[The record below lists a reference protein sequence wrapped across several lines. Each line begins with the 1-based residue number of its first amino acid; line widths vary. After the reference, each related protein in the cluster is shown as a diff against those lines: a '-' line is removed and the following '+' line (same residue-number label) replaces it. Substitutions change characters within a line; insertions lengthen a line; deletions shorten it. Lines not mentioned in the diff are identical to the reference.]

1 MTIYTEISSP
11 LGPFFLTSQNG
22 SLTGLYF
29 SDQPHAKIRPDWVRH
44 DEADIF
50 TETARQ
56 IEEYASGTRKRFD
69 LPLRCNGT
77 PFQISVWQAIAA
89 LPFGQTISYSEL
101 AQRVGRSVN
110 DARAIGTATGL
121 NPICWITPCHRVVG
135 KNGALTGYA
144 GGLPRK
150 RALLDFE
157 AGASAVLT
165 PHAAKLVA
173 TIQT

>member
-1 MTIYTEISSP
+1 
-11 LGPFFLTSQNG
+11 
-22 SLTGLYF
+22 
-29 SDQPHAKIRPDWVRH
+29 
-44 DEADIF
+44 
-50 TETARQ
+50 
-56 IEEYASGTRKRFD
+56 
-69 LPLRCNGT
+69 
-77 PFQISVWQAIAA
+77 
-89 LPFGQTISYSEL
+89 L